1 MSTKIK
7 VATLAIAL
15 AIITPDRAA
24 FADIQPEVCAKV
36 QTADGRLD
44 SRSEQAEE
52 RAKKVISGLAKKLNR
67 LIARNEAKNV
77 QIHSRANAGSCPA
90 KQTYVQTLFS
100 PGQCNIQ

>member
-24 FADIQPEVCAKV
+24 FADIHPEVCAKV
-36 QTADGRLD
+36 QTADGRID

-52 RAKKVISGLAKKLNR
+52 RARKAIIGLARKLNR
-67 LIARNEAKNV
+67 LIARNEEKKDQN
-77 QIHSRANAGSCPA
+77 HSRASAASCQA
-90 KQTYVQTLFS
+90 KQAYVATLFS